1 MRAQSVGFKVY
12 AMQGIRH
19 SQFLSFLLELAI
31 GLGLDPLASV
41 QMQAFLATPRQV
53 FLGDTLPGNSSPQ

>member
-1 MRAQSVGFKVY
+1 MRAQSVEFKVY

-19 SQFLSFLLELAI
+19 SQFLSSLLELAI
-31 GLGLDPLASV
+31 GPARFSV
-41 QMQAFLATPRQV
+41 QMQAFLATPRQA